1 MLSLRYRFDSTRAN
15 LVWATS
21 IQVIE
26 KLAGYLVIAVLTR
39 TLTTVE
45 IGEIFFASTISGIA
59 ATVLSF
65 GTEHHLIR
73 AVATQ
78 PDRAVR
84 NLGEV
89 LALRLQNM
97 LLVYTAVNLGCWAL
111 DPSLAPVL
119 MLVTAYDFLE
129 EIYYAFSSFF
139 AGTRQ
144 LIYRLAIQGVV
155 EILTLAAVSVV
166 AYLTASVYLVLATYL
181 IVDIGLVLG
190 TYLVVRRDF
199 GAIPIR
205 FNWQQ
210 NLGLMRV
217 SLPFFIFN
225 ILTLVHLRLDTLMVG
240 ILLNF
245 VQVAYYDLGMKM
257 LEVARFIIRPFNSV
271 FYPIFSEMAAQG
283 RWADLRKRAVQLTA
297 AAVLLGLMAT
307 VGMQLLG
314 SPLIV
319 FLFGSDYA
327 ASVAPTKVLFFS
339 MPLIYMHFVLT
350 ILANAL
356 HLEKQSAWL
365 LAGSALLNLVL
376 NLFIIPRYGIIGAA
390 WTTLASQTVLTFAV
404 LWLTASRLLKPAS
417 A

>member
-15 LVWATS
+15 LVWATG
-21 IQVIE
+21 IQIIE

-97 LLVYTAVNLGCWAL
+97 VLVYAAVNLGCWAL
-111 DPSLAPVL
+111 QPSLAPVL

-139 AGTRQ
+139 AGTKQ
-144 LIYRLAIQGVV
+144 LIYRLVIGGIV
-155 EILTLAAVSVV
+155 EFLKLLAVSAV
-166 AYLTASVYLVLATYL
+166 AVLTRSIYAVLATYL
-181 IVDIGLVLG
+181 IIDTGLVVG

-199 GAIPIR
+199 GEIPLA
-205 FNWQQ
+205 FGWKQS
-210 NLGLMRV
+210 LSLMRI
-217 SLPFFIFN
+217 SMPFFVFN
-225 ILTLVHLRLDTLMVG
+225 ILTLVHMRLDTLMVG
-240 ILLNF
+240 IMLNL

-257 LEVARFIIRPFNSV
+257 LEVARFVIRPLNSV
-271 FYPIFSEMAAQG
+271 FYPIFSEMAAAG
-283 RWADLRKRAVQLTA
+283 RWEALRKRSLQLTGA
-297 AAVLLGLMAT
+297 AFGLGLLGTL
-307 VGMQLLG
+307 GMQVLG
-314 SPLIV
+314 SPVIV
-319 FLFGSDYA
+319 LLFGADYT
-327 ASVAPTKVLFFS
+327 ASVAPAKILFLS
-339 MPLIYMHFVLT
+339 LPLIFVHFVLT

-356 HLEKQSAWL
+356 HLEKASAWL
-365 LAGSALLNLVL
+365 LAVSALLNFVL
-376 NLFIIPRYGIIGAA
+376 NLYVIPRYGIDGAA
-390 WTTLASQTVLTFAV
+390 WTTLASQTVLTASV
-404 LWLTASRLLKPAS
+404 MWLTASKLLRPKPA
-417 A
+417 